1 MQDVL
6 LCEGGNSDKGIT
18 RCVLHS
24 EDNSKSLQWYDLN
37 MKPITTLDVPINGA
51 QGKILSIAYKDMQSE
66 TLSFGPQGTISLF
79 VAAGTDFKLH
89 LIVYGRGYYQYLRA
103 VPTGKVLQPKVWY
116 LKKHKAWVTAG
127 SDYMLRQWNLAP
139 NTSDPQIGDPI

>member
-1 MQDVL
+1 MAL
-6 LCEGGNSDKGIT
+6 
-18 RCVLHS
+18 
-24 EDNSKSLQWYDLN
+24 
-37 MKPITTLDVPINGA
+37 
-51 QGKILSIAYKDMQSE
+51 E
-66 TLSFGPQGTISLF
+66 TDIPNELPYNDYFEYF
-79 VAAGTDFKLH
+79 GTDFKLH